1 MSIATGSITIK
12 RFQVL
17 SPVKDLSFQ
26 WILECMQKAFISPI
40 DVDDI
45 REESSGFCHPFT
57 GEPKIDNPHS
67 LIYENIFLFGMR
79 SDKKKIPATYM
90 KLQLRAALE
99 TLGHEKEDA
108 QGTVKKVGKKI
119 RESVKDRLKEELL
132 RSTLPHVRLIEI
144 LWNLKTNQIWITS
157 ASSSV
162 ISEFEKLF
170 SDSFALPMVSL
181 NSGTASLD
189 FEGIQLGLNV
199 NLQPYLDI
207 SPIALATGDPR
218 KNKLL
223 KNNSEV
229 ESPLF

>member
-1 MSIATGSITIK
+1 MSIAAGSITIK

-26 WILECMQKAFISPI
+26 WILECMQKSFISPI

-170 SDSFALPMVSL
+170 SDSFALPIVSL

-207 SPIALATGDPR
+207 SPIALATADSR
-218 KNKLL
+218 KNSIS
-223 KNNSEV
+223 KNNSDL